1 MDSYRNRQVLPL
13 FVFFVLI
20 TASQAIPCNSTES
33 LSNVACHTNQTN
45 GLEYVVCECL
55 PGYEL
60 QGPTSVAV
68 CLETGQGWG
77 ETMPNC
83 TAIRCLAPD
92 SPAGSIV
99 TPAHDSYITGGTI
112 TYTCLEGFS
121 GDEDPTRRCLPD
133 GTWSETNFRCLPCS
147 ATGLLYD
154 SQSCFIPVENGVSWS
169 EAQSSCNA
177 NGWSLAKVENS
188 EEQTF
193 LFSQIDSR
201 EHWIGGKEATNWI
214 WESSQMPIEYFTLAD
229 GEQNIVDNEG
239 CLYLSA
245 LPDRSDLQW
254 NDINCGSSVNPR
266 MMYSICQ
273 FDLPCPSLPNFG
285 AYDKYCIEFSQVSRT
300 WYGARDYCKSNNR
313 WLVEVTDQGLQ
324 DFLRNALMSS
334 YGGTNTHWWIGG
346 TVSTSRVWRWTDG
359 ELVKDTFWK
368 DDQPGCDP
376 SFPSG
381 QDVKCIEM
389 NFNLQ
394 QMDNWQCISCENQ
407 QRYYICR
414 SDARNITTCGDP
426 GVPLH
431 GTRSE
436 LEYGTF
442 NTSDIIQFM
451 CEEGYKLTGSESR
464 ECLANGTWSG
474 LPTTCNII
482 TCEEPTPTANG
493 NVTVLSAEY
502 RGLAILSCAEGYE
515 IDGEAL
521 IVCMSNGLWTSPNST
536 CVEVRVT
543 SPEYLTT
550 SSEVTAVVS
559 TSKAASTTT
568 QPTSYS
574 SATSVELT
582 TLQLT
587 SRPDTGVSTSITDHS
602 GGTTPETSNPTT
614 QGVATVPTLS
624 TGKPIS
630 TSYATT
636 PSAHLTPVESTAPHS
651 TTAPPQATTRVK
663 PLSTHHVTEVATTLP
678 SISRTMS
685 ESLTTSEDAITI
697 VSTDA
702 GSPDDE
708 ATLGSTELLIIIT
721 VSSILGLILL
731 IFLLI
736 TICWCCSCRKDKK
749 HLERYKASVALAN
762 KPANLETETVPPDV
776 IGDLVVSAWP
786 RSSFFDVR
794 SGPPTVDNDYHGL
807 GGDYAEPDYS
817 TILPRASVRHESSS
831 SAYQVPQFPAYAR
844 ALFRPEMS
852 RGRSLQQALVEEIE
866 LEKHVYQGAINGAQ
880 SESGDDEALESH
892 SFGQAELF
900 VVPSEEKSD
909 ALGYA
914 KVELNRGGSHLSY
927 PSHHA

>member
-273 FDLPCPSLPNFG
+273 F
-285 AYDKYCIEFSQVSRT
+285 
-300 WYGARDYCKSNNR
+300 
-313 WLVEVTDQGLQ
+313 
-324 DFLRNALMSS
+324 
-334 YGGTNTHWWIGG
+334 
-346 TVSTSRVWRWTDG
+346 G